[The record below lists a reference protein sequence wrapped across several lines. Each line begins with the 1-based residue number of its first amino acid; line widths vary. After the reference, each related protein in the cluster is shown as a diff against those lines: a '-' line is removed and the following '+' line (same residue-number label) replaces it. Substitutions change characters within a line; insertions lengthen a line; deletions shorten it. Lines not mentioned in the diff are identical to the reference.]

1 MAARTA
7 VPTTI
12 GNSSSAGHQHGER
25 GGTALPAARRLR
37 VGAVAE
43 ATGDG
48 VQAPRRGWRGAA
60 VGGGRGAGDRVLRG
74 VARAAGRAGGGPVR
88 HGGRG
93 ADRGRGAR
101 SLRRL
106 SGPAH
111 RHAAGPRGGGARR
124 PVSYAENG
132 RLVASVDW
140 SYPGHGDGDDPEEL
154 EPYLDGLGFGE
165 DGDPRP
171 KALAF
176 LQRCGGVRITREH
189 LVDAHPA
196 SVLVP
201 ADLFEPRGRLGSLL
215 PGGADLV
222 KLVGLPLR
230 FESVRSPLLRKAC
243 RGAVEV
249 AVDGLLPAEALTVDP
264 SALTDADRELRR
276 AEALESARRGYRR
289 GVEDAWARYEVDGA
303 GPVGGAAGKSGSALV
318 RATFAHAVARGRLHA
333 EPSTALTQVL
343 VNAAKVDPDG
353 TAARRERVHAH
364 LSGFAARSG
373 E

>member
-1 MAARTA
+1 MRETGYYAELLAQRDVPGEALCVTVVAGLTVDEALVRFDGFPARRTA
-7 VPTTI
+7 T
-12 GNSSSAGHQHGER
+12 
-25 GGTALPAARRLR
+25 LR
-37 VGAVAE
+37 DLAE
-43 ATGDG
+43 
-48 VQAPRRGWRGAA
+48 
-60 VGGGRGAGDRVLRG
+60 
-74 VARAAGRAGGGPVR
+74 VARAAPFPYPRLACAVDVDGHIVLVEENGF
-88 HGGRG
+88 RG
-93 ADRGRGAR
+93 SRPEV
-101 SLRRL
+101 LRRL
-106 SGPAH
+106 SEGTSATSVFWNVNFVN
-111 RHAAGPRGGGARR
+111 RL
-124 PVSYAENG
+124 SYAENG

-289 GVEDAWARYEVDGA
+289 GVDDAWARYEVDGDGA
-303 GPVGGAAGKSGSALV
+303 GPVGGAAGESGSALV